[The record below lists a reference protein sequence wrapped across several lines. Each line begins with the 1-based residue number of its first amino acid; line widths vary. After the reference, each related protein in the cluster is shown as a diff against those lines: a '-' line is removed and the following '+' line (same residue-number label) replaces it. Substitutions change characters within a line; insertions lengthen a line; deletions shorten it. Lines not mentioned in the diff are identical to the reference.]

1 MNERRTDSVILLPVI
16 GCDGIKS
23 RVRRAVLGPEDP
35 AAVPHYARE
44 SAYRCLVDMDK
55 ARSALGDIALEPV
68 KWVGQNVSLVT
79 YPIAQNKYLNVAA
92 FIRDDGEWPREDSQV
107 VESSKEDV
115 IKAYASHGPAIRALC
130 EVLPDKLSRWG
141 LFDTCDH
148 PLSTYAYGAVALA
161 GDAAHGSTPHHG
173 SGAGMGVEDSAHST
187 SPQLG
192 QGANMALEDALVL
205 ATLLEKASLDL
216 SSHATTTTK
225 TKMIKDVFQTFDAV
239 RRGRSQWLVQSS
251 RYQGALDKGEIEGI
265 ERDFVKY
272 IESSSERIDRIFDH
286 DWKQMVQQSED
297 MLRGR
302 LEVSA
307 QA

>member
-1 MNERRTDSVILLPVI
+1 MPVSMPLSARMNERRTDSVILLPVI

-173 SGAGMGVEDSAHST
+173 SGAGMGVED
-187 SPQLG
+187 
-192 QGANMALEDALVL
+192 ALVL